1 MLGLRRRR
9 LSLVLVRD
17 PLRRSELDGRDA
29 AATALL
35 RLSGR
40 SSRGP
45 QREVVGGVS
54 KRIGI
59 QSPPLTDWVTRRVGN
74 LDRMLKEADKD
85 DAALC
90 AYSMVLLDTLA
101 QLLTGV
107 GDEAGSLYAASLAR
121 LLEQRHS
128 ALRRKRQKR
137 ISR

>member
-1 MLGLRRRR
+1 M
-9 LSLVLVRD
+9 
-17 PLRRSELDGRDA
+17 
-29 AATALL
+29 
-35 RLSGR
+35 
-40 SSRGP
+40 
-45 QREVVGGVS
+45 S